1 MELLGDLFMVY
12 DIVIHQL
19 NLEKN
24 KNLQLL
30 GEIPFKNVF
39 FCLFLVMST

>member
-24 KNLQLL
+24 KIN
-30 GEIPFKNVF
+30 F
-39 FCLFLVMST
+39 FG